1 MFVAQINQD
10 ALSAVSMVF
19 PIQNL
24 MIAFGVGIGVGVN
37 ALLSRSLGQGDSKR
51 VNDAAVQGA
60 YVYVVLY
67 LIFLAVGLF
76 FSEAF
81 MRSQTDI
88 ESIISY
94 GRDYMWIVCCLFL
107 RTVHSASHREASSG
121 NGQDRALHACAG
133 ARRDNQHRS
142 RPDPHIRKDNPSRHR

>member
-1 MFVAQINQD
+1 MGTMPVNRLLLTMSLPMVVSMLVQALYNVVDSMFVAQINQD

-94 GRDYMWIVCCLFL
+94 GRDYMWIV
-107 RTVHSASHREASSG
+107 
-121 NGQDRALHACAG
+121 
-133 ARRDNQHRS
+133 
-142 RPDPHIRKDNPSRHR
+142 